1 MSSAVLAGVPLS
13 STTVTFVRVTSPQ
26 LVTTPLNGMLVVPKG
41 TVAGQVFVTLM
52 QGVVG
57 TVVVQVADA
66 LK

>member
-13 STTVTFVRVTSPQ
+13 STTVTFVMVTSPQ
-26 LVTTPLNGMLVVPKG
+26 FVTTPLKGMLVVPKG

>member
-1 MSSAVLAGVPLS
+1 MSSAVLPGVPLL
-13 STTVTFVRVTSPQ
+13 STTVTFVSVTSPQ
-26 LVTTPLNGMLVVPKG
+26 LVTIPLKGMLVVPKG